1 MNDKILIFG
10 VKGMLG
16 HTLFKLINNSYPQL
30 ELFGTVR
37 DSDVTCFAENERK
50 NIITNIDVLNK
61 ESLSE
66 TFKMISPSI
75 VINCVGIIKQLKES
89 KNPVLSIETNSL
101 LPHRLL
107 RICEKV
113 NAKLICIS
121 TDCVFDGLKGNY
133 TEEDNPAPT
142 DLYGRT
148 KLLGEIGYSP
158 NCFTIRTSIIGHE
171 ISSKNGLLEWFLS
184 QKDIVNGYTK
194 AMYSG
199 FTSLELSKIIIG
211 KIIPNKNLNGIILTL
226 LHIQLTVFANAQYQI
241 QSNIKGDGYYLNPF
255 FSGD

>member
-89 KNPVLSIETNSL
+89 KNPVLSI
-101 LPHRLL
+101 
-107 RICEKV
+107 V
-113 NAKLICIS
+113 
-121 TDCVFDGLKGNY
+121 
-133 TEEDNPAPT
+133 
-142 DLYGRT
+142 
-148 KLLGEIGYSP
+148 
-158 NCFTIRTSIIGHE
+158 
-171 ISSKNGLLEWFLS
+171 
-184 QKDIVNGYTK
+184 
-194 AMYSG
+194 
-199 FTSLELSKIIIG
+199 
-211 KIIPNKNLNGIILTL
+211 
-226 LHIQLTVFANAQYQI
+226 
-241 QSNIKGDGYYLNPF
+241 
-255 FSGD
+255 